1 MKGHADLIAMEG
13 GKDWVNLQTRELEKV
28 RPDLNKR
35 LELKESHSLLSIARY
50 GRRDR
55 SDRREKRVWFC
66 VRMKLMRSS

>member
-1 MKGHADLIAMEG
+1 VKGHADLIAMEG

-50 GRRDR
+50 GRR
-55 SDRREKRVWFC
+55 EKRVWFC